1 MYLVGLPNSL
11 VSGANNDSDFDYSIE
26 SYDSDDLNSG
36 DSYLCNA
43 MVLYGPHGIG
53 KTAMVYAMASE
64 LGFKVFFL

>member
-1 MYLVGLPNSL
+1 V
-11 VSGANNDSDFDYSIE
+11 NNDSDFDYSIE

-53 KTAMVYAMASE
+53 KTAMVYAMANE
-64 LGFKVFFL
+64 LGFKVMKKVAKDQNWNEDA